1 MFAHMTGHNNMVST
15 DDRLRS
21 CEKRE
26 YGRNGLFGILTPQGN
41 PTAEPELGIL
51 LPAGSV
57 ILAARLTSASP
68 SLRERLVD
76 YGCNLSATVAS
87 FGDIAFDAIGFACTG
102 SSYLV
107 DRLEER
113 RIVAALEDARNCAIV
128 TAARAVAE
136 ACAALAVRR
145 IALISPY
152 PEWLTMACRDHW
164 DRNGLAVTNVLQL
177 PSGGGGEHGIYAL
190 TTETVLAPAR
200 AFHVGNADAVLV
212 SGTGMP
218 SLRLI
223 LALEAE
229 RKIPVLS
236 SNLCLAWALAKGTR
250 ATSAGPE
257 SRLYGGWGDRLAG
270 A

>member
-1 MFAHMTGHNNMVST
+1 MFAHMTGHNNMISI

-21 CEKRE
+21 RENRE
-26 YGRNGLFGILTPQGN
+26 YGRNGMFGILTPQGN

-76 YGCNLSATVAS
+76 YIRNLPAAVAN
-87 FGDIAFDAIGFACTG
+87 FDDIAFDAIGFACTG
-102 SSYLV
+102 SSYLI

-113 RIVAALEDARNCAIV
+113 SIVAALEDARNCAIV
-128 TAARAVAE
+128 TAAQAVAE
-136 ACAALAVRR
+136 ACAVLAVRR

-152 PEWLTMACRDHW
+152 PEWLTAACRDHW
-164 DRNGLAVTNVLQL
+164 ERNGLAVTDVLQL
-177 PSGGGGEHGIYAL
+177 LSGGGDKHGIYAL
-190 TTETVLAPAR
+190 TTQAVLPPAR
-200 AFHVGNADAVLV
+200 AFQIGNADAILV
-212 SGTGMP
+212 AGTGMP

-223 LALEAE
+223 LALGAE
-229 RKIPVLS
+229 GKTPVLS
-236 SNLCLAWALAKGTR
+236 SNLCLAWALAKRNGP
-250 ATSAGPE
+250 TSAGVE
-257 SRLYGGWGDRLAG
+257 SRLHGGWGDRLAQ